1 MLMSA
6 KNDISSIFK
15 YSNSKA
21 GIMMSSFLTMKLST
35 KLYLVTQIIL
45 IP

>member
-15 YSNSKA
+15 YSNSKT
-21 GIMMSSFLTMKLST
+21 GIMMPSFLTMKSLT